1 MKKFLCVLLTFL
13 IILPTAAQAVFA
25 AADEEV
31 TVIIRMNG
39 SAVSENKNLKG
50 SSAKVKRN
58 YAKTV
63 EKNQEKILE
72 KAEEAIGDFPI
83 NYRYTDVY
91 NGASITVRKSE
102 VKQLKKVPG
111 ITGVYKRATYKL
123 LTEKASDENVNDID
137 FALTGVYGAHEA
149 GYKGEGELIAIIDG
163 GFMPEHDAF
172 SPLGSGLDKK
182 LSLAD
187 VTKTVTSGVLS
198 SKAIDPKAYLN
209 TKVPYY
215 CDYALI
221 ASGGKELLS
230 AEPDHGTHVAGIA
243 AGNGGKMLG
252 VAPDA
257 QLALLAV
264 SFEDDE
270 TYTDTLVAA
279 IDDAVKLGADVISMS
294 IGSDNGT
301 AQFDEHLPVTDCVLN
316 ARNAGVFVS
325 CAAGN
330 EASSAD
336 STDFPYYSAG
346 IVPGVCPGA
355 TAVAAFGS
363 EKFASEGKSSFSVG
377 DHEIEVVSGAVDFV
391 RYGSYKIGPAVTI
404 GSGSISFRRALSKG
418 DYSGKAVP
426 VTLKKGLVSDYR
438 IKRQLKKLEDMGPA
452 AILIS
457 ESDYKR
463 MTDIV
468 LYELGSPVVISDSD
482 AALLR
487 SSEGKFLSVSP
498 RGEYTGEMAVFS
510 SWSYDINM
518 KNCVR
523 IAAPGVDIFS
533 SVTGNEYDRYSGT
546 SMATPFISGC
556 AAVVDGFVKEKYPSL
571 EGESKTKF
579 VENLLMNAA
588 SPVLADGLKASP
600 RLQGAGLVDLASAL
614 DGKVMITDALRGG
627 NAYIELGTGV
637 GESFSFDVKL
647 KNLSAEEQTV
657 ALSAD
662 FTTDFCEKD
671 EENYGDDKYHYLQ
684 DKVDAL
690 DAEVTFVEN
699 DLSLRP
705 GEEKI
710 ASVSV
715 TLDASQLEELREK
728 FPKGF
733 YIDGFVTASA
743 GCGETSIPLTGFSA
757 SFADSESI
765 SYLNFS
771 IDPGYDDT
779 IGFELYAFNEQPLV
793 TSKLT
798 VTDPDGEVVWS
809 KDCGQKD
816 KSNGWTVVFYEATD
830 EDMEIEAKDGWYEL
844 TLTVLSAADGAE
856 EEVFTERAYYSPGPV
871 NVLSYHF
878 TESED
883 YVTMTV
889 VTEKPN
895 LYSAEVTK
903 MGFLADG
910 YSEYTEFERV
920 GETDE
925 GWVWEGKFVFV
936 DYSDAANDK
945 LFIAFRSVA
954 GYVTRIEAKVNF
966 FVKLLYKIRSA
977 IENLI
982 YDSVI

>member
-1 MKKFLCVLLTFL
+1 MKRLFCVLLTL
-13 IILPTAAQAVFA
+13 LLILPTAAQAVFA

-31 TVIIRMNG
+31 TVIVRMKDA
-39 SAVSENKNLKG
+39 AVFENKNVRG
-50 SSAKVKRN
+50 SSAKIKRN

-72 KAEEAIGDFPI
+72 KAEDIIGDFPV

-102 VKQLKKVPG
+102 IKALEKVPG
-111 ITGVYKRATYKL
+111 IAGVYKRATYKL
-123 LTEKASDENVNDID
+123 LNEKAADENVNDID
-137 FALTGVYGAHEA
+137 FALTGVNGAHEA
-149 GYKGEGELIAIIDG
+149 GYKGEGELIAVIDG
-163 GFMPEHDAF
+163 GFMPKHDAF
-172 SPLGSGLDKK
+172 TPLGSGLDKK

-187 VTKTVTSGVLS
+187 VTKIVTSGTLS
-198 SKAIDPKAYLN
+198 SKTIDPKAYVN
-209 TKVPYY
+209 TKIPYY
-215 CDYALI
+215 CDYALM

-301 AQFDEHLPVTDCVLN
+301 AGFDEHLPVTTCVLN

-330 EASSAD
+330 EGSSAS
-336 STDFPYYSAG
+336 STDFPYYAAG
-346 IVPGVCPGA
+346 VVPGVCPGA

-363 EKFASEGKSSFSVG
+363 EKYASEGKSAFSVG
-377 DHEIEVVSGAVDFV
+377 DHEIGIVSGDVDFV
-391 RYGSYKIGPAVTI
+391 RYGSYKIGPALTI

-452 AILIS
+452 AILIG
-457 ESDYKR
+457 ESDFKR

-468 LYELGSPVVISDSD
+468 LYELGGFVVVPDAD

-487 SSEGKFLSVSP
+487 SSEGRFLSVAP
-498 RGEYTGEMAVFS
+498 RGEFSGEMAVFS
-510 SWSYDINM
+510 SWSYDIDM

-533 SVTGNEYDRYSGT
+533 SVTGNDYDRYSGT

-579 VENLLMNAA
+579 VESLLMNTA

-600 RLQGAGLVDLASAL
+600 RVQGAGLVDLASAIG
-614 DGKVMITDALRGG
+614 GKVLITDALRGG
-627 NAYIELGTGV
+627 GAYIELGTGV

-647 KNLSAEEQTV
+647 RNLSDEEQTV

-662 FTTDFCEKD
+662 FTTDFCEKN
-671 EENYGDDKYHYLQ
+671 EENYGDEKYHYVPE
-684 DKVDAL
+684 KVSAL
-690 DAEVTFVEN
+690 DADVTFGEN
-699 DLSLRP
+699 DITLRP

-710 ASVSV
+710 VSVSV
-715 TLDASQLEELREK
+715 ALDQAQLEELGEK
-728 FPKGF
+728 FPKGY
-733 YIDGFVTASA
+733 YIDGFVTANA
-743 GCGETSIPLTGFSA
+743 GCGETSIPVTGFSA

-765 SYLNFS
+765 SYLDFS
-771 IDPGYDDT
+771 IVPGYDDT
-779 IGFELYAFNEQPLV
+779 IGFELFALNEQPLV
-793 TSKLT
+793 ESKLT

-830 EDMEIEAKDGWYEL
+830 EDMEIEAAEGWYEL

-856 EEVFTERAYYSPGPV
+856 EEVYTEKTYYSPGPV
-871 NVLSYHF
+871 NVLSYYF
-878 TESED
+878 TQCED
-883 YVTMTV
+883 YVKMTV

-910 YSEYTEFERV
+910 YSEYTEFKRV

-925 GWVWEGKFVFV
+925 GWVWEGEFVFV
-936 DYSDAANDK
+936 DYNDAANDK

-954 GYVTRIEAKVNF
+954 GYVTRIDAKVNF
-966 FVKLLYKIRSA
+966 FVRLMYKIRSA